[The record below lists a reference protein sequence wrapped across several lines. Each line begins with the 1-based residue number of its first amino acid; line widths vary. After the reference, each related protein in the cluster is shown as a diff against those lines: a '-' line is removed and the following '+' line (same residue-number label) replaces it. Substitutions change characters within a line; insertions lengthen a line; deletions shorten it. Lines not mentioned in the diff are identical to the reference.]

1 MRGTPLADDSIRT
14 SQTHRAASCRDA
26 AFVQPSHTEVSLPH
40 PAPRLPSFL
49 MAGFEGADHR
59 NSRGEPVAML
69 DVTGHARAH
78 AASYARLAALGIR
91 VVRESIGWS
100 RAERHGRFDFSC
112 ALRRA
117 EAARDAGITVI
128 WTLWHY
134 GVPDDVDLLDERII
148 DRFAAFAHAA
158 AVALRDPSVPQP
170 ILCPVNEISFLAWAV
185 CESSFIHPHRGAPG
199 TASSARGFTLK
210 RRLVRAALA
219 GCDAIRA
226 AVPDARLLHIDP
238 LIHVVAPAG
247 EPSRAAE
254 AAHARMFQFQA
265 WDMLTGR
272 LEPELGGAPRYV
284 DYVGVNY
291 YHANQ
296 FEIGTDRR
304 LHWHLCDPRR
314 MPFRALLQETYARYR
329 RPLLIAETSHF
340 GIGRGRWLADI
351 THEVKHAMREGVDV
365 QGLCLYPIVDRPD
378 WEALAHWHHSGLW
391 DRCSGRDEASHP
403 RLDLPYLRALRHA
416 QHAFDD
422 DARARS
428 AAVGNEYAL
437 VVFAAGSWSTMRK
450 PQRATVEALARS
462 WTIVVVERGVAS
474 EPSRPAPQSPV
485 AIVNVPAGASDD
497 GAHDDGA
504 AAAVDQVLAE
514 LASRR
519 ITAYGAWLHTP
530 LALPILEHLTPDVV
544 AYTPFEQS
552 EAGPCADP
560 RSKQRDIALR
570 CIADIVG
577 EVSSP
582 AIERARRL
590 PRRSAARAMLVGGVR
605 DASARG
611 ERQPGADEEAEC
623 VIVGAGVAG
632 LCAAV
637 HYGARSLLLERDF
650 VAGASRRSVAD
661 GGFLFDSVPHVLDG
675 HHAFDDLYRRLLG
688 DNVTWREPR
697 MQRAS
702 RAGIDGRSSA
712 PAAFRSA
719 WETDGSPV
727 GYPLRGGTQA
737 LIDGFLPLLDGEVLR
752 GANVVRIL
760 PRERSLVLDDLRRIR
775 YVRLIVTLSLPVLV
789 DLCDEMPDTV
799 ADAASRLRALSL
811 RCVSIGAR
819 GTAPVGCDWL
829 TRLDDAI
836 VDRIAFPGNL
846 APSSNRS
853 GAFMLACEIV
863 HGRGRPLA
871 LHGSALVR
879 RCVDDCVRAGF
890 LASPETVIVTHE
902 TDLPHACVI
911 DDDPGQANLRT
922 VEHWL
927 DAHGIGFT
935 GSRGQWEPGRC
946 RHLLASGRDAAHAA
960 KRSVARAAARVRE
973 ASVARQ

>member
-1 MRGTPLADDSIRT
+1 
-14 SQTHRAASCRDA
+14 
-26 AFVQPSHTEVSLPH
+26 
-40 PAPRLPSFL
+40 
-49 MAGFEGADHR
+49 MAGFEAADHR

-69 DVTGHARAH
+69 DLTGHATAH
-78 AASYARLAALGIR
+78 AANYARLAALGIR

-100 RAERHGRFDFSC
+100 RAERDGRFDFSC

-117 EAARDAGITVI
+117 EAARNAGITVI

-158 AVALRDPSVPQP
+158 AVALRDPSIPQP

-185 CESSFIHPHRGAPG
+185 CESAFIHPHRGAPG
-199 TASSARGFTLK
+199 AASSAGGFTLK

-226 AVPDARLLHIDP
+226 AMPDARLLHIDP
-238 LIHVVAPAG
+238 LVHIVAPAG
-247 EPSRAAE
+247 EASRATE

-265 WDMLTGR
+265 WDMLAGR

-284 DYVGVNY
+284 DYIGVNY

-304 LHWHLCDPRR
+304 LHWHLRDPRR

-351 THEVKHAMREGVDV
+351 TREVKHAMREGVDI

-391 DRCSGRDEASHP
+391 DRCTGRDGASHA
-403 RLDLPYLRALRHA
+403 RLNLPYLRALRHA
-416 QHAFDD
+416 QHAFGDH
-422 DARARS
+422 ARARS
-428 AAVGNEYAL
+428 AAVGNTYAL
-437 VVFAAGSWSTMRK
+437 IVFAAGSWSNMPER
-450 PQRATVEALARS
+450 QRATIAALARA
-462 WTIVVVERGVAS
+462 WTIIVVERGVES
-474 EPSRPAPQSPV
+474 DPSRPAPPSPV
-485 AIVNVPAGASDD
+485 VVVNPRAGASDD
-497 GAHDDGA
+497 DAHDDGA
-504 AAAVDQVLAE
+504 AAAVDRVLAE

-530 LALPILEHLTPDVV
+530 LALPMLEHLSPDVV
-544 AYTPFEQS
+544 AYTPFEAS
-552 EAGPCADP
+552 EAGECADP
-560 RSKQRDIALR
+560 RSTQRDSALR
-570 CIADIVG
+570 RIADIVG
-577 EVSSP
+577 EVSRP
-582 AIERARRL
+582 AIERARCL
-590 PRRSAARAMLVGGVR
+590 PWRSAACAMLVGGVR
-605 DASARG
+605 EAATRAR
-611 ERQPGADEEAEC
+611 RQAGADDDVEC
-623 VIVGAGVAG
+623 VIVGAGIAG

-650 VAGASRRSVAD
+650 VAGATRRSVPDA
-661 GGFLFDSVPHVLDG
+661 GFLFDSVPHVLDG
-675 HHAFDDLYRRLLG
+675 RHAFDDLYRRLLG
-688 DNVTWREPR
+688 DNVTWRKPQMR
-697 MQRAS
+697 RAS
-702 RAGIDGRSSA
+702 HDRRSSA
-712 PAAFRSA
+712 PEAFDAA
-719 WETDGSPV
+719 WETDCSPV

-760 PRERSLVLDDLRRIR
+760 PRERAVVLDDLRRIR
-775 YVRLIVTLSLPVLV
+775 YVRLIVTLSLPVLLG
-789 DLCDEMPDTV
+789 LCDDVIPDTV

-811 RCVSIGAR
+811 RCVNIGAR
-819 GTAPVGCDWL
+819 GTAPVACDWL

-846 APSSNRS
+846 APSSSRP

-863 HGRGRPLA
+863 HGPGRPLA

-879 RCVDDCVRAGF
+879 RCVDDCVRAGL
-890 LASPETVIVTHE
+890 LASPETVLVTHE
-902 TDLPHACVI
+902 TDLPHACII
-911 DDDPGQANLRT
+911 DDDPAQANLRT